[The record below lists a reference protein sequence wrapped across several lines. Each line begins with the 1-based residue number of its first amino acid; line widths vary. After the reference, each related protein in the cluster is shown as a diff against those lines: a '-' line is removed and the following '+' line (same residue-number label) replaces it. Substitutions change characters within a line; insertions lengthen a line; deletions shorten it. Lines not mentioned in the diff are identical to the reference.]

1 LTARRII
8 AAMTRRSL
16 PAPKDLGASGVAL
29 WRRLTKEFDFNSAE
43 TELAHQLC
51 VTVDE
56 ETMMRDE
63 LADMGVT
70 VAGSKGQPVLNPVF
84 AQLAVHR
91 KLIDQLTTALSLPL
105 DGEVVGRRRSAVAKQ
120 NADSRWRKAKTG
132 ARIRKLPGGGSS
144 GTKAG

>member
-1 LTARRII
+1 MFIMLGRDRNRP
-8 AAMTRRSL
+8 AATEPYHQPMTRRSL
-16 PAPKDLGASGVAL
+16 PAPKDLGVPGVAL

-43 TELAHQLC
+43 IELAHQLC

-91 KLIDQLTTALSLPL
+91 KLIDQMIVALSLPI
-105 DGEVVGRRRSAVAKQ
+105 DGESVGRRRSAQAKL
-120 NADSRWRKAKTG
+120 NADSRWRNPTDEG
-132 ARIRKLPGGGSS
+132 QGSR
-144 GTKAG
+144 